1 MESNGGS
8 DKYGAGEGSRRVA
21 SGFEP
26 RVLPEPG
33 ETLTDR
39 INRELAARGVKD
51 RIVMIV
57 DDPIAQDRML
67 AKQMTEVHRMFRRE
81 LVRHVDEITPFK
93 FPNPEREAAAQAKR
107 DRKNAARLKQS
118 SAGGKEV

>member
-33 ETLTDR
+33 ETLTER
-39 INRELAARGVKD
+39 INRELAARGIKK
-51 RIVMIV
+51 RIEVIV

-67 AKQMTEVHRMFRRE
+67 AKQMTEVHRMFRP
-81 LVRHVDEITPFK
+81 VRAGSPYFDEITMFK
-93 FPNPEREAAAQAKR
+93 RPNPEREAAAQAKR
-107 DRKNAARLKQS
+107 DRKAAKRLR
-118 SAGGKEV
+118 EL